1 MDITAESVWTNH
13 NWQQNLSVSPK
24 LVCNWQQALS
34 GSPKSVRNWQQN
46 LSVSQNW
53 WNHSRICFPK
63 CAIAAESISQNQ
75 YSIIAESVCQFQ
87 YVICNSK
94 LHLVSFEG
102 SFCFVFLTAMWT
114 VSVLLLK

>member
-1 MDITAESVWTNH
+1 MSNWQQKLSAFSKIGVQLAAGFVCFSKISAQLAAESVCF
-13 NWQQNLSVSPK
+13 SK
-24 LVCNWQQALS
+24 LVCN
-34 GSPKSVRNWQQN
+34 R
-46 LSVSQNW
+46 
-53 WNHSRICFPK
+53 SRICFPK

-94 LHLVSFEG
+94 LHLVSFYG